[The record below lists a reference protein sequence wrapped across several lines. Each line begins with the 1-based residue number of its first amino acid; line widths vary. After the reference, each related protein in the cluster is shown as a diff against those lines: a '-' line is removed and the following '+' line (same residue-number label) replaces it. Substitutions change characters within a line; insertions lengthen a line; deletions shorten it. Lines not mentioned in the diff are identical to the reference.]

1 MNCDCPAQSPT
12 ARVIIGVRLVGREN
26 KISDPIKPIFLMC
39 GVGVFDFRQAGGLG
53 MGFMALERT
62 WKTQGRDA
70 RHFGKKSE
78 HIKHFG

>member
-1 MNCDCPAQSPT
+1 MMNCDCPAQSPT

-26 KISDPIKPIFLMC
+26 KISDP
-39 GVGVFDFRQAGGLG
+39 AGGLG